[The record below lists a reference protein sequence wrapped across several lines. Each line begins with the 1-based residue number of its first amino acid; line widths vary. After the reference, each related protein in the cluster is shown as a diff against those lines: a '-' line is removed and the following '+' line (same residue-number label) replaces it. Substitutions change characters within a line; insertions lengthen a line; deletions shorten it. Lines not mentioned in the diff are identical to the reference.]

1 MTDKSQHYP
10 YSIQQ
15 SWRNAGA
22 VLWQNVTKRNWPLN
36 VVESCISKS
45 HNTSIETL
53 ALVSECVCVCTTR
66 LCARYGHKTS
76 LTLMDTSDD
85 LYDDAW
91 RLFGLDFTGLALI
104 LVQDSMQV
112 IPDSNIML
120 GTVCGEVE
128 C

>member
-1 MTDKSQHYP
+1 
-10 YSIQQ
+10 
-15 SWRNAGA
+15 
-22 VLWQNVTKRNWPLN
+22 
-36 VVESCISKS
+36 
-45 HNTSIETL
+45 
-53 ALVSECVCVCTTR
+53 
-66 LCARYGHKTS
+66 
-76 LTLMDTSDD
+76 MDTSDD